1 MPEVSDITGL
11 DNYNLTDQARFDAST
26 GDMLNSF
33 LNRLPAPVCLVAH
46 NGNMYDFPLLKAE
59 LIKAGIQLGTD
70 NLCADSL
77 VGIKAIFKNRK
88 EICQASIFKTS
99 KILDY
104 SRRTEPESYS
114 LIRLHQHFLNCA
126 PARSHGAEA
135 DCLALLRITSTLGQ
149 EWLDWVEKHCLMFS
163 DCRKMWGWE

>member
-1 MPEVSDITGL
+1 
-11 DNYNLTDQARFDAST
+11 
-26 GDMLNSF
+26 
-33 LNRLPAPVCLVAH
+33 
-46 NGNMYDFPLLKAE
+46 MYDFPLLKAE

-88 EICQASIFKTS
+88 KICQASIFKTS
-99 KILDY
+99 KIHDY

-149 EWLDWVEKHCLMFS
+149 EWLDWVEKHCIMFS
-163 DCRKMWGWE
+163 DCRKMWGWEWSIASIETIFNQYCTNNVIINKYNYSIIKPYLQLKVIDFIA